1 MYYTFCDEIL
11 LETLMLRI
19 YEDLLIKHLH
29 QEQQMLFLAGPR
41 QVGKT
46 TISKAIDALGTAFYY
61 LNWDVQEHQRLILQG
76 PQTVG
81 EFLDIHRAH
90 EGLPIVVFD
99 EIHKYK
105 GWKNYLKGFYDL
117 YSQKIHIIVTGSAR
131 LDIYQAGGDSL
142 MGRYFLYRIHPL
154 SVAEL
159 LYQHPAKTELQAAK
173 RIDDTDF
180 DALWTFGGFPQP
192 YLKHE
197 KSFHLRWKKLR
208 DQQLFQEDI
217 RDLTHI
223 HEISQM
229 KLLAELLRL
238 QVGQLVNRNNFATK
252 INVAVNTVSRWLE
265 TLSRV
270 YYCFMI
276 TPWHNNISRS
286 LIKEPKLYL
295 WDWSL
300 VDDIGAKAENFIASH
315 LLKAIHFWNDRGL
328 GEYSLHFIR
337 DKDKNEVDFLVVKNQ
352 EPWFLVEVKHSHNR
366 ALSPQLYRFQ
376 QQLQAPHA
384 FQIIIDLPYEEVDCF
399 RYHEPIIV
407 PAKTFLSQLV

>member
-1 MYYTFCDEIL
+1 
-11 LETLMLRI
+11 MLRI
-19 YEDLLIKHLH
+19 YQDMLIKHI
-29 QEQQMLFLAGPR
+29 QCERQMLFLAGPR

-46 TISKAIDALGTAFYY
+46 TLSQALESLGAAFYY
-61 LNWDVQEHQRLILQG
+61 LNWDVQEHQRLIIQG

-81 EFLDIHRAH
+81 QFLEIHRARQ
-90 EGLPIVVFD
+90 LRPIVVFD

-117 YSQKIHIIVTGSAR
+117 YSQQIHIIVTGSAR

-142 MGRYFLYRIHPL
+142 MGRYFLYRIHPF

-159 LYQHPAKTELQAAK
+159 VHPHPASEELQEPRK
-173 RIDDTDF
+173 LEDSKF
-180 DALWTFGGFPQP
+180 NALWTFGGFPQP
-192 YLKHE
+192 YLKQD

-238 QVGQLVNRNNFATK
+238 QAGQLLNRNNCANK
-252 INVAVNTVSRWLE
+252 INVAVNTISRWLE
-265 TLSRV
+265 TLSRL
-270 YYCFMI
+270 YYCFTI
-276 TPWHNNISRS
+276 TPWCKNVSRS
-286 LIKEPKLYL
+286 LIKEPKVYL

-300 VDDIGAKAENFIASH
+300 IDDIGAKSENFMASH
-315 LLKAIHFWNDRGL
+315 LLKAIQFWNDRGL
-328 GEYSLHFIR
+328 GDYSLHFIR
-337 DKDKNEVDFLVVKNQ
+337 DKDKNEVDFLVVKDQ
-352 EPWFLVEVKHSHNR
+352 QPWFLVEVKHANNQPMSQ
-366 ALSPQLYRFQ
+366 QLYRFKE
-376 QQLQAPHA
+376 QLQVKHA
-384 FQIIIDLPYEEVDCF
+384 FQVVIDLPYEAIDCF
-399 RYHEPIIV
+399 VYTDPVIV